1 MTEFLFIFLSSLV
14 VVTYILAGGGVGPDL
29 KKIIRIKDF
38 VFSTFFSSLLV
49 IRFLLIPKHQWSM
62 FDCHFW
68 HLLGNVKLLEFLV
81 LNKNATTYWGK
92 IFNRWKTN
100 TSFCKSNWELG
111 AGSNNNNN
119 NNNKSIKTAND
130 NGTTKE
136 GEEGRRQA
144 WPDNKSRF

>member
-111 AGSNNNNN
+111 AGSYNSNN

-144 WPDNKSRF
+144 WPDNKARF